1 MVEQIIDVNIEKNET
16 KDTSLGESF
25 SHQFPF
31 RKRVSSFYTLYSCGK
46 VAPQELLVS
55 LRL

>member
-1 MVEQIIDVNIEKNET
+1 MVEQIIDVNIEKYET
-16 KDTSLGESF
+16 KDTSLGDSF